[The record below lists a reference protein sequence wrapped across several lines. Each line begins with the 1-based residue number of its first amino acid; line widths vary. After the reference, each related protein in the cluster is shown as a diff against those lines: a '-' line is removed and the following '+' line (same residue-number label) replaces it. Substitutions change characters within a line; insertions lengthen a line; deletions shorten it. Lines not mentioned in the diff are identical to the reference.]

1 MSAATVEAVKQDL
14 ERQGISLSGPCGAFE
29 ITKRVAWI
37 EQETGIG
44 LHRQDE
50 GRTGCWFNGVF
61 CSVDF
66 LVYKDGR
73 AIDCLG
79 DAGGANTPQWG
90 EKQGDASRWVAP
102 MDPGGS
108 MPPPEP
114 TPEPE
119 PDVKPIEQA
128 TLNAVHAGNE
138 QDGKHQVEIFTW
150 FQQVKEQLTRIEE
163 KLSNQPVPP
172 APECPP
178 YAVTLRVPAFG
189 GTATGT
195 ATPVKK

>member
-1 MSAATVEAVKQDL
+1 MSVATVTAVKEQLIQAGVDL
-14 ERQGISLSGPCGAFE
+14 NGPCGAFE

-37 EQETGIG
+37 EKETGIG

-50 GRTGCWFNGVF
+50 GRTGCWFNGVY

-66 LVYKDGR
+66 MVYKDGR

-90 EKQGDASRWVAP
+90 EKVGDASRWVAP

-108 MPPPEP
+108 TPPPEP

-119 PDVKPIEQA
+119 PDAKPIEVE
-128 TLNAVHAGNE
+128 TLRELRDLRARVDLNQSEISAW
-138 QDGKHQVEIFTW
+138 HQQTLDAIAA
-150 FQQVKEQLTRIEE
+150 
-163 KLSNQPVPP
+163 LSDKVDNLP
-172 APECPP
+172 APGTPTCPD
-178 YAVTLRVPAFG
+178 YAVSLRVPAFG

-195 ATPVKK
+195 AKPITK